1 MDSLQ
6 QDDPPL
12 CHLNENLPPFFP
24 FTSPMQCIFSH
35 KGWYTWFWDFNHTA
49 CSVVNAPI
57 KEPCLPPKIWPW
69 TMHHFLRSVTK
80 NLTGV
85 NFFIQIDFKPSTST
99 TFLPCCKIII
109 IAFFL
114 LPSPIQHHLWFK
126 VKALLNELFSINAF
140 HFQWLLFFWSDQSL
154 LYGLKLQQTMWLVTS
169 PTQPNTQ
176 RFPLSNF
183 FGVSSPSIKT
193 HCSHNKAIATSE
205 HCFIRDHH
213 FSDTRCENCHLQLGT
228 DGSSATLIS
237 FSYKR
242 RSTTKVELNQN
253 DSTVRIKQRIHWV
266 QRWLCVWLQLLL
278 PLLSACSEKEISS
291 LFWKRQ
297 VQEKIDFWIMVSLYF
312 AAGWRWVDI
321 FVHIHRVF
329 ATLRATS
336 VDISLV
342 RTGRIQLCLCTKASK
357 KKLPYLAVS
366 FISTGGYTSAT
377 TRISTWVDIHR

>member
-1 MDSLQ
+1 MRTCLLSFLLHPQ
-6 QDDPPL
+6 
-12 CHLNENLPPFFP
+12 CSAFFP
-24 FTSPMQCIFSH
+24 TKGDTLGFEISTTQPVQLLMLQSKNRACHPRSGLGLCIIFS
-35 KGWYTWFWDFNHTA
+35 DL
-49 CSVVNAPI
+49 SQ
-57 KEPCLPPKIWPW
+57 
-69 TMHHFLRSVTK
+69 K

-193 HCSHNKAIATSE
+193 HCSHNKAIATIE

-297 VQEKIDFWIMVSLYF
+297 VQEKIDFWILVSLYF
-312 AAGWRWVDI
+312 AAGW
-321 FVHIHRVF
+321 
-329 ATLRATS
+329 S
-336 VDISLV
+336 PGS
-342 RTGRIQLCLCTKASK
+342 GK
-357 KKLPYLAVS
+357 KGALGSWLAL
-366 FISTGGYTSAT
+366 GGYFCSYPPCFCHSAGNFSRYFHCSYGKGT
-377 TRISTWVDIHR
+377 VVFMYKS